1 MVLNWWHW
9 GIAPPSDEGRI
20 LVLHGI
26 PGGAALPPPSPGQFR
41 QASNPLCLSQ
51 RLSLK
56 FKVVPVLFCP
66 IPLGETVQ
74 GKVCWVDPLPVL
86 PETPHRQNIQ
96 LD

>member
-1 MVLNWWHW
+1 MEFWV
-9 GIAPPSDEGRI
+9 GR
-20 LVLHGI
+20 LY
-26 PGGAALPPPSPGQFR
+26 PPSPGQFR
-41 QASNPLCLSQ
+41 QASDPLFLSQ

-56 FKVVPVLFCP
+56 SKVVPVLFCP
-66 IPLGETVQ
+66 IPPGETVQ